1 MQNAR
6 KTGECATIETGDRLT
21 MRELLSFACLMLILA
36 ACNSLTPTR
45 TPSRIIN
52 PPTAVPTMPD
62 ATDADSPPENVPA
75 PSPTQPRIQDCPA
88 APPIQLIVQERGQ
101 VTDNNDTLN
110 LRVGPGTN
118 YDVVTR
124 MNPGDTFV
132 VLDGPACAGDYTWFR
147 IRFRDFENDIF
158 YEGWIAEGDFESYF
172 AVPYLSG

>member
-1 MQNAR
+1 
-6 KTGECATIETGDRLT
+6 
-21 MRELLSFACLMLILA
+21 MREFLIFASLILILA
-36 ACNSLTPTR
+36 ACNTPTPTR

-52 PPTAVPTMPD
+52 PPTLVPVTPLGIN
-62 ATDADSPPENVPA
+62 SENPA
-75 PSPTQPRIQDCPA
+75 ENTSVPSPTLPRIQDCPA
-88 APPIQLIVQERGQ
+88 APPIQLIVQERGR

-110 LRVGPGTN
+110 LRRGPGTN

-147 IRFRDFENDIF
+147 IRYRDLRTKLF
-158 YEGWIAEGDFESYF
+158 YEGWVAEGDFESYF